1 MHRNYDRK
9 GERKM
14 KRKTLI
20 TIIII
25 AIILLYSAISIYLAW
40 KGGYYEKQIIY
51 NPCTTIPLN
60 ITIP

>member
-1 MHRNYDRK
+1 
-9 GERKM
+9 M